1 MLIALLE
8 VTGGLVLLFVGGR
21 YLVQGATVIAVLAR
35 ISTTVVALT
44 VVSMGTSTPELAV
57 SLDAALR
64 GSTDIS
70 YGNVIGSNIFNV
82 GAILGVA
89 ALLAVIPVRQEALRI
104 EYPIMFV
111 VSLLVVVLAHDGRI
125 DRLDGVTLVILLVTF
140 IGYMVYL
147 SARGVEPSE
156 AASVEREVKRRAHL
170 EQGPATVWGKH
181 VAFVLGGIVALAI
194 GADLAVSGAVTLAE
208 RWGIGERVI
217 GLTIIAMGTSLPELA
232 TSVMAARQ
240 GEQEI
245 ALGNVVGSNIFNLLA
260 ILGITA
266 VIVPVPV
273 HQRAITLDNW
283 VMLAFSAVMLPMMLR
298 GRRITRSNA
307 ILLLTGF
314 AGYMTYV
321 LVAR

>member
-44 VVSMGTSTPELAV
+44 VVSMGTSAPELAV

-89 ALLAVIPVRQEALRI
+89 ALLAVIPVRQETLRI

-147 SARGVEPSE
+147 AARGVDPSA
-156 AASVEREVKRRAHL
+156 AASLEREVKRRTHL
-170 EQGPATVWGKH
+170 EQGAATAWGKH
-181 VAFVLGGIVALAI
+181 V
-194 GADLAVSGAVTLAE
+194 D
-208 RWGIGERVI
+208 RK
-217 GLTIIAMGTSLPELA
+217 
-232 TSVMAARQ
+232 SV
-240 GEQEI
+240 
-245 ALGNVVGSNIFNLLA
+245 V
-260 ILGITA
+260 
-266 VIVPVPV
+266 
-273 HQRAITLDNW
+273 
-283 VMLAFSAVMLPMMLR
+283 
-298 GRRITRSNA
+298 
-307 ILLLTGF
+307 
-314 AGYMTYV
+314 
-321 LVAR
+321 